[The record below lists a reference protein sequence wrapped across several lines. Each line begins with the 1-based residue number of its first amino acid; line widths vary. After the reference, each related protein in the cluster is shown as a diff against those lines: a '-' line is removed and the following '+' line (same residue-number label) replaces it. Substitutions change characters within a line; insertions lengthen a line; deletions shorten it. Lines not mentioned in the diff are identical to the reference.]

1 MFSLTRNRMY
11 YIYSFVDFQRQAR
24 PFFLHVR
31 CVHNSNDKKCFSPSK
46 IDSNFSRVSG
56 VCQQQL
62 KSSNIQED
70 PCKAKNKVTPD
81 VAYCDRYWECVDGQ
95 PELYDCPN
103 GLVYAGKHRGVTE
116 GCDYPWR
123 ADYCE
128 GKTQAS
134 KYEV

>member
-1 MFSLTRNRMY
+1 M
-11 YIYSFVDFQRQAR
+11 Q
-24 PFFLHVR
+24 
-31 CVHNSNDKKCFSPSK
+31 KKK
-46 IDSNFSRVSG
+46 ILIWSYNISG
-56 VCQQQL
+56 ACQQQL

-70 PCKAKNKVTPD
+70 PCKAKNKVVPD
-81 VAYCDRYWECVDGQ
+81 VSYCDRYWECNDGQ

-123 ADYCE
+123 ADYCD

-134 KYEV
+134 KLFKKNTYDEINYVHYLQ

>member
-1 MFSLTRNRMY
+1 M
-11 YIYSFVDFQRQAR
+11 
-24 PFFLHVR
+24 
-31 CVHNSNDKKCFSPSK
+31 
-46 IDSNFSRVSG
+46 
-56 VCQQQL
+56 
-62 KSSNIQED
+62 
-70 PCKAKNKVTPD
+70 TPD

-123 ADYCE
+123 ADYCD

-134 KYEV
+134 KSPAVLTVSVATGAGVWGQGEGEGRPTRTGGGCAERHWDHWGHGGYSARSSGTPLVVRGG

>member
-1 MFSLTRNRMY
+1 MSAVLSSLLAHCTLIRNAMF
-11 YIYSFVDFQRQAR
+11 
-24 PFFLHVR
+24 
-31 CVHNSNDKKCFSPSK
+31 
-46 IDSNFSRVSG
+46 SG

-70 PCKAKNKVTPD
+70 PCKAKNKVVPD
-81 VAYCDRYWECVDGQ
+81 AAYCDRYWECVDGQ

-134 KYEV
+134 KCV